1 MNILV
6 VGGAGFIGSV
16 LIERLLEEDNQIIV
30 IDNLKLG
37 KTKYLK
43 GINIRFYQEDINNI
57 DAVVNIL
64 KD

>member
-37 KTKYLK
+37 KIEYLK
-43 GINIRFYQEDINNI
+43 DQNIRFYQ
-57 DAVVNIL
+57 
-64 KD
+64 